1 MCGRRGRGS
10 ISAAKP
16 SAPALFVTSARGAFI
31 YGRRAIADLSGLGT
45 LAPGVVAWAESV
57 VEALRLEDR
66 FPSASVLVHD
76 PATAGLRL
84 AAYRAGADDAAG
96 SVPAA
101 QVVPLTGSVS
111 GWVFRMGRPTLVAD
125 VTSNPDY
132 QPSPGSATRSELAA
146 PILLEGRPIG
156 VLDVESPRPGEFGI
170 DDLERL
176 ERRAAAAALS
186 LPVDELPAA

>member
-1 MCGRRGRGS
+1 MS
-10 ISAAKP
+10 PANP
-16 SAPALFVTSARGAFI
+16 SAPALSVTSARGAFI
-31 YGRRAIADLSGLGT
+31 YGRPAIADLSGSSS
-45 LAPGVVAWAESV
+45 LAPGVVAWAEAV

-76 PATAGLRL
+76 PAAAGLRL
-84 AAYRAGADDAAG
+84 AAHQAGPDDAG
-96 SVPAA
+96 SADAVAAAPAR
-101 QVVPLTGSVS
+101 VVPLTGSVS

-146 PILLEGRPIG
+146 PILFEGRPVG

-176 ERRAAAAALS
+176 ERRAADAARS

>member
-1 MCGRRGRGS
+1 VADPSGS
-10 ISAAKP
+10 GS
-16 SAPALFVTSARGAFI
+16 
-31 YGRRAIADLSGLGT
+31 
-45 LAPGVVAWAESV
+45 LAPQVVAWAESV

-76 PATAGLRL
+76 PSTAGLRL
-84 AAYRAGADDAAG
+84 AAHQAGPDDAAEAA
-96 SVPAA
+96 PAA
-101 QVVPLTGSVS
+101 RVVPLTGSVS

-125 VTSNPDY
+125 VTSSPDY
-132 QPSPGSATRSELAA
+132 LPSPGSATRSELAA

-176 ERRAAAAALS
+176 ERRAAAAARS
-186 LPVDELPAA
+186 LPADELPAA

>member
-1 MCGRRGRGS
+1 M
-10 ISAAKP
+10 SAEP
-16 SAPALFVTSARGAFI
+16 SAPALTVTSARGAFI
-31 YGRRAIADLSGLGT
+31 YGSRAIAHLAGSGT
-45 LAPGVVAWAESV
+45 LAPGVVAWAEAI
-57 VEALRLEDR
+57 VEALRSEDR

-84 AAYRAGADDAAG
+84 AARQAGADEASDSLPGAG
-96 SVPAA
+96 
-101 QVVPLTGSVS
+101 VVPLTGSVC

-125 VTSNPDY
+125 VTSDPEY
-132 QPSPGSATRSELAA
+132 LPSPGSATRSELAA

-176 ERRAAAAALS
+176 ERRAAAAARS

>member
-1 MCGRRGRGS
+1 MPAAGRWFDTGTS
-10 ISAAKP
+10 P
-16 SAPALFVTSARGAFI
+16 SAPALTVTSARGSFI
-31 YGRRAIADLSGLGT
+31 TGRPPIADLSGSGT

-84 AAYRAGADDAAG
+84 AAHRAGADDAAE
-96 SVPAA
+96 SVPAP

-125 VTSNPDY
+125 VTTHPDY
-132 QPSPGSATRSELAA
+132 QPFAGSATRSELAA
-146 PILLEGRPIG
+146 PILHEGRPIG

-176 ERRAAAAALS
+176 ERRAAAAART